1 MRKII
6 IFAFFAIYTMCAMTL
21 SAQKYIDT
29 YNTLWSFYGE
39 YENTKADSFGLH
51 VTIDS
56 VTISIRPMPSGLID
70 LEIDNNCSTPIKVI
84 WDESTLD
91 SEGIVFGDMLKLQI
105 GTPIK
110 PSIVESKGYITKSIT
125 RESYARDNRM
135 YVDPELDK
143 NIIKD
148 LKYSAYLMKLFLCID
163 KAGVQTRH
171 KISLKGI
178 RIGKNIKDSVKD
190 AANET
195 QDFTEIDAVF
205 DKVMK

>member
-1 MRKII
+1 MRKIL
-6 IFAFFAIYTMCAMTL
+6 ALAICAMCAMTI
-21 SAQKYIDT
+21 SAQKYIDS
-29 YNTLWSFYGE
+29 YNTLWTFYGE
-39 YENTKADSFGLH
+39 YENTKADFFGLH

-56 VTISIRPMPSGLID
+56 LTISINPMPSGLFD

-110 PSIVESKGYITKSIT
+110 PSIVESKDYLSKSIT

-135 YVDPELDK
+135 YVDPSLDK

-148 LKYSAYLMKLFLCID
+148 LGYCSYLMKLYLCIE

-171 KISLKGI
+171 KIALKGI
-178 RIGKNIKDSVKD
+178 RIGKDIKDSVKD

-195 QDFTEIDAVF
+195 QDFTEIDAIF
-205 DKVMK
+205 EKAMK